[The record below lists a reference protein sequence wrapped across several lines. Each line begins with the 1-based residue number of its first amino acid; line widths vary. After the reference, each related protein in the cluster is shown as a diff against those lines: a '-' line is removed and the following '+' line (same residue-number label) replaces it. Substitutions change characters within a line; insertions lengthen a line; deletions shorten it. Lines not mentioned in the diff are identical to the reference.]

1 MFVIILNLFFFFS
14 HPSLVLQ
21 FLQFFL
27 PAPFFDLSI
36 EFCFHFSAFALE
48 LLLFVEVELL
58 GEEAAVVAAL
68 LQLLHF
74 LFIKHRKLLLSTIN
88 PNLPTPPNTSTHN
101 NNRFRQ
107 EMGFKREGD
116 CSFVTAAKRYNTDN
130 KS

>member
-36 EFCFHFSAFALE
+36 EFCLHFSAFALE

-88 PNLPTPPNTSTHN
+88 PNLPKPPQHLHS
-101 NNRFRQ
+101 
-107 EMGFKREGD
+107 
-116 CSFVTAAKRYNTDN
+116 
-130 KS
+130 